1 MQRTSGEIEKK
12 NINGS
17 HYACVRCRYREH
29 ADVNYAKNIRNNF
42 ISSAAKTQKVEQV
55 VCQSAKRLGDTE
67 TSHQPCAGGN

>member
-17 HYACVRCRYREH
+17 HYACVHCGYRDH
-29 ADVNYAKNIRNNF
+29 ADVNSAKNIRNNF
-42 ISSAAKTQKVEQV
+42 ISVAAETQKAEQA
-55 VCQSAKRLGDTE
+55 VCQSAKCLGDPE